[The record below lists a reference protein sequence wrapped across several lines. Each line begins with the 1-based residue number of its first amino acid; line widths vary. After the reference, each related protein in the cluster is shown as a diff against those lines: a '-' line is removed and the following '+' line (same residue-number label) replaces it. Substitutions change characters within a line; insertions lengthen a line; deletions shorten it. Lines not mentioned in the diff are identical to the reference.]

1 MPVKERPILF
11 SGPMVRALLDGR
23 KTQTRRVAK
32 TFAPVEFNP
41 HDDREYVL
49 WHAAKAVARVPARN
63 PHEEADLRMACP
75 YGEPGDRL
83 WVRET
88 FCSGDM
94 GPVRPGCPIA
104 YRADHECTPGPWT
117 PSIHMPRWAS
127 RITLAV
133 TSVRVERLQEITT
146 AEIRAEG
153 VDDGRTNP
161 KMCARHDAS
170 MRMAFESLWD
180 SINGK
185 RPGCSWDA
193 NPWVWVIGFEV
204 VR

>member
-1 MPVKERPILF
+1 MPVKERPILMAG
-11 SGPMVRALLDGR
+11 SMVRATLDGR
-23 KTQTRRVAK
+23 KGQTRRVV
-32 TFAPVEFNP
+32 TPQPPSGNFTVG
-41 HDDREYVL
+41 HDAHTVIDRNGDAHPGKDFFGIVHSDGE
-49 WHAAKAVARVPARN
+49 WSRV
-63 PHEEADLRMACP
+63 CP

-117 PSIHMPRWAS
+117 PSIYMPRWAS

-133 TSVRVERLQEITT
+133 TSVSVERLHAITEDD
-146 AEIRAEG
+146 AQAEG
-153 VDDGRTNP
+153 VMEGVRDPAMTAYRRF
-161 KMCARHDAS
+161 AY
-170 MRMAFESLWD
+170 LWQ
-180 SINGK
+180 SINGN

-193 NPWVWVIGFEV
+193 NPYVWAIEFKV

>member
-1 MPVKERPILF
+1 MPVKERPILMAG
-11 SGPMVRALLDGR
+11 SMVRATLDGR
-23 KTQTRRVAK
+23 KGQTRRVV
-32 TFAPVEFNP
+32 TPQPPSGNFTVG
-41 HDDREYVL
+41 HDAHTVIDRNGDAHPGKDFFGIVHSDGE
-49 WHAAKAVARVPARN
+49 WSRV
-63 PHEEADLRMACP
+63 CP

-133 TSVRVERLQEITT
+133 TSVRVERVQSISEED
-146 AEIRAEG
+146 AQAEG
-153 VDDGRTNP
+153 IWFDDDLAMLAVHGHRF
-161 KMCARHDAS
+161 
-170 MRMAFESLWD
+170 AFQRLWHR
-180 SINGK
+180 INGK